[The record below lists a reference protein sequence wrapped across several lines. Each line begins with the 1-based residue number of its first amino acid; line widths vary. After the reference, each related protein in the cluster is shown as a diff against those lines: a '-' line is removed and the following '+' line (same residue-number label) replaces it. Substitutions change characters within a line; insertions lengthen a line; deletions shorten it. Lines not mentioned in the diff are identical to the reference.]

1 VFRRPRQGCLA
12 KSTIRHGA
20 EGTGKI
26 QESFLKEMTSSI
38 TLTRTNKYLLGKDGK
53 VQRRTY
59 YSRGNTKSQKY
70 KISIIC
76 RGERQEPIMA
86 RTLCQKMTPQVRQR
100 PDCGGI

>member
-38 TLTRTNKYLLGKDGK
+38 TLTRTNKYLL
-53 VQRRTY
+53 
-59 YSRGNTKSQKY
+59 
-70 KISIIC
+70 
-76 RGERQEPIMA
+76 A
-86 RTLCQKMTPQVRQR
+86 RQR
-100 PDCGGI
+100 WKGAKENLLQQRKHKVTEV